1 MIKEFSRQKKR
12 GAAGM
17 SKLLSQEDLEGR
29 MDCFGEFEATDEICL
44 SYCGVNIACA
54 SSNQESA
61 EQDWMSEEMQGLPEF
76 DPD

>member
-1 MIKEFSRQKKR
+1 
-12 GAAGM
+12 M

-44 SYCGVNIACA
+44 KYCGVNIACA
-54 SSNQESA
+54 SSNQESG
-61 EQDWMSEEMQGLPEF
+61 EHDWMSEGMPGLAEF